1 MALNNPQFGT
11 DISGAFEAGAGF
23 PPSHLTLLIVGFAFV
38 VLVLW
43 MSWGAIHQLAAYVR
57 GTASP
62 MQVFSFLL
70 LASLVFVLVT
80 FYLAFA

>member
-1 MALNNPQFGT
+1 MALNQPQFGS
-11 DISGAFEAGAGF
+11 DVRSAFEAGAGF
-23 PPSHLTLLIVGFAFV
+23 APSRLTALIVGAAFV

-62 MQVFSFLL
+62 MQVFTFLL
-70 LASLVFVLVT
+70 LASLIFVLVT